1 MSTPPPEAD
10 NAFSDGVEDSAPSSP
25 DSPNGTS
32 LDSVNSPDPD
42 TASANELLLTRLAGA
57 SLPLMATALAAT
69 DSPFAVTGGTAGSRA
84 GEGDYFYDSAEGIL
98 HIQTSAEMTIST
110 PNQTDSIIYIDPG
123 VKAELT
129 LDGVDIRTSKGCP
142 IDMITNL
149 YDTADGSAATEGTQI
164 LHPTSLYLKIA
175 DGSENSLWTDG
186 DNDAG
191 IHCGEG
197 SILVVDDA
205 LDNRASTGEM
215 AKVVGAKVT
224 ENIILKSGLF
234 ISSSNPSS
242 RLDSTN
248 PGKLTVMGGWKAAG
262 VGSTAYENGGTLTI
276 NGGAMDVRVQGWNIS
291 MELKNSYGAGI
302 GAGTMGDGTA
312 TIITINGGTI
322 NSWGGVHGAGI
333 GAGLGDPAYKIEL
346 RNDIIRSR
354 HTKLKSNVAGDIFI
368 NGGFITSS
376 NGWHGGAFGS
386 ACCSTNSDHTITV
399 TGGTLIPSSGKG
411 FPDIGGDGGYVVI
424 TGGSIYCSDPVT
436 KFQGIGGT
444 AWGNHAYEAEGYNVN
459 NPNDP
464 NKVEMITIDL
474 AAELPEGQRTV
485 PITKWELSINGVPQT
500 YGAPSYLDEG
510 KLYLWLPKDVKGKDI
525 KVEMAY
531 RDPVT
536 GQARPVAPLFIED
549 AINSGIYLKR
559 YVAFD
564 LPEGYERSLRKYYD
578 GTPLDALNLE
588 TLEPPLVAMMPNA
601 DGELIDDGR
610 VLDEQDA
617 VTCLYQHYRRT
628 ANGELVTIG
637 PERSDT
643 VTVDGAEVPAMPTN
657 AGTML
662 FTLDSRQYAN
672 DAAFKTSY
680 WGHRA
685 SGYCEI
691 WAIPSVVRDLAVEWA
706 EEPEDSDQR
715 PGGASHLSDREILVS
730 AVIDRGETVD
740 GTAGGEATAST
751 CKAPEGRVQLYVDGR
766 PAGAPVDL
774 DFGDGGARA
783 GANAVRTD
791 NNKGGSYTRF
801 SFRFKASVSDD
812 LLPEAKE
819 GGVHELSLQF
829 LPPTDEQLAAGVP
842 ANYLASANP
851 AEDPSVPRA
860 TLVVEPIEPGATV
873 EAVSDPE
880 KKDPAFPEPD
890 VTTGPGRQDAPG
902 AFGDPFPGTTYE
914 GAIRTTY
921 GEPSE
926 TNPHPGRVILDISTP
941 STAPISVTDSKGN
954 VVKAEFERDAEGN
967 PVRNADGKY
976 RLVVDPTAVGEG
988 ELTVRQEPN
997 GAYTASTWV
1006 WSVKVN
1012 PDASIPPQP
1021 EVSKEVANLTYPD
1034 GPTQA
1039 GDVLAYRI
1047 TASNRRAGSLWTDVV
1062 IGDAL
1067 PRALEIVGGTLALT
1081 DASGKR
1087 TELGTAGQGQAPGQG
1102 QYALAAGADGRL
1114 VLSVPAGD
1122 IGGDKSAVVE
1132 FQCRVSLPL
1141 DLASA
1146 AADDLDL
1153 ANTATASGTRPDPDD
1168 PGRPLPDPDDPGSSL
1183 PVDAGPTGPVTPPG
1197 PGKVVPADPQLR
1209 LEKTVQNLS
1218 RDDGTTRVGDTVLYE
1233 ICLANEGPAA
1243 SVAWDA
1249 VLADPLPAGI
1259 EPVAGTLQLA
1269 EGDGIWRPVSD
1280 GAYDADARTVAV
1292 ACGDLWGGEGV
1303 RLKMECTFTA
1313 SALGADNGN
1322 IAEAYSTLPSD
1333 DAERD
1338 PRAPEE
1344 QPGQAAEVPEG
1355 NPLAESDPATPPT
1368 PVPDDPEGGDVAI
1381 AKTAGNATRDDGTV
1395 HVGDTVRYEIRL
1407 RNSAPGTGWIDAV
1420 VRDDVPRGVEPVSGT
1435 ISLALPDGSSVAVP
1449 DAAYD
1454 PASRILAVA
1463 VGRLYGGQEARLT
1476 FDALVTE
1483 DAVGADIGNVAAGYG
1498 TLPSMR
1504 DPDDPELVPGEPFS
1518 PAEGWD
1524 AYGARRDVQTIRT
1537 DPVYPEGAEEDGGVI
1552 DDGEPAD
1559 DSTTIARKLA
1569 QTGDRAAAAALGLSA
1584 AAALAACALALA
1596 SRRREH
1602 RTR

>member
-1 MSTPPPEAD
+1 
-10 NAFSDGVEDSAPSSP
+10 
-25 DSPNGTS
+25 
-32 LDSVNSPDPD
+32 
-42 TASANELLLTRLAGA
+42 
-57 SLPLMATALAAT
+57 MATALAAT

-564 LPEGYERSLRKYYD
+564 LPEGYEQSLRKYYD

-610 VLDEQDA
+610 VLDEQDT
-617 VTCLYQHYRRT
+617 VTYLYQHYRKT
-628 ANGELVTIG
+628 ASGELITIG

-643 VTVDGAEVPAMPTN
+643 VTVDGTEVPAMPTN

-715 PGGASHLSDREILVS
+715 PGGAGHPSDREILVS

-774 DFGDGGARA
+774 DFGDGGTRA
-783 GANAVRTD
+783 AANAVRAD
-791 NNKGGSYTRF
+791 NNEGGSFTQL

-851 AEDPSVPRA
+851 AEDASVPRA

-873 EAVSDPE
+873 EAVPDPE

-1021 EVSKEVANLTYPD
+1021 EVAKEVENLTHPD

-1062 IGDAL
+1062 IGDTL
-1067 PRALEIVGGTLALT
+1067 PKALELVEGTLSLT
-1081 DASGKR
+1081 DASGKK
-1087 TELGTAGQGQAPGQG
+1087 TELSAAGQGQAPGQG

-1114 VLSVPAGD
+1114 VLIVPVGD
-1122 IGGDKSAVVE
+1122 IGGGRSAVVE
-1132 FQCRVSLPL
+1132 FQCRVSPSF
-1141 DLASA
+1141 DFTA
-1146 AADDLDL
+1146 AAADLDL
-1153 ANTATASGTRPDPDD
+1153 ANTATAQGTRPDPDD
-1168 PGRPLPDPDDPGSSL
+1168 PDRPMPDPDDPGSPL
-1183 PVDAGPTGPVTPPG
+1183 PVDADPTGRVTPPG
-1197 PGKVVPADPQLR
+1197 PGTVVPADPRLL
-1209 LEKTVQNLS
+1209 LEKAVQNLT
-1218 RDDGTTRVGDTVLYE
+1218 RDDGTTRAGDTLLYE
-1233 ICLANEGPAA
+1233 IRLANEGPAA
-1243 SVAWDA
+1243 SVAWGA

-1269 EGDGIWRPVSD
+1269 EGDGGWRPVSD
-1280 GAYDADARTVAV
+1280 EAYDADTRTVAV
-1292 ACGDLWGGEGV
+1292 ACGDLWGGEEV
-1303 RLKMECTFTA
+1303 RLKMECTFA
-1313 SALGADNGN
+1313 AAALGADNGN
-1322 IAEAYSTLPSD
+1322 IAEAYGTLPSD

-1338 PRAPEE
+1338 PKAPED
-1344 QPGQAAEVPEG
+1344 QPGQATEVPEG
-1355 NPLAESDPATPPT
+1355 DPLAKSNPATPPT

-1381 AKTAGNATRDDGTV
+1381 AKTAENATRDDGTV

-1407 RNSAPGTGWIDAV
+1407 WNSAPGTGWIDAV
-1420 VRDDVPRGVEPVSGT
+1420 VRDDVPAGVEPVSGS
-1435 ISLALPDGSSVAVP
+1435 ISLTLPDGSTVAVA

-1454 PASRILAVA
+1454 PASRILAAA
-1463 VGRLYGGQEARLT
+1463 VGRLYGGQEARLA

-1504 DPDDPELVPGEPFS
+1504 GPDDPELVPGEPFS

-1537 DPVYPEGAEEDGGVI
+1537 EPVYPEGADKDGGVI

-1559 DSTTIARKLA
+1559 DSTTIAHKLA
-1569 QTGDRAAAAALGLSA
+1569 QTGDRAAAAGLGVAA
-1584 AAALAACALALA
+1584 AAALAACALCLA
-1596 SRRREH
+1596 SRRRD
-1602 RTR
+1602 RRAR

>member
-1 MSTPPPEAD
+1 MAT
-10 NAFSDGVEDSAPSSP
+10 
-25 DSPNGTS
+25 
-32 LDSVNSPDPD
+32 L
-42 TASANELLLTRLAGA
+42 SANAA
-57 SLPLMATALAAT
+57 SIDAEGWTTL
-69 DSPFAVTGGTAGSRA
+69 DGCDFQIKGGTPGDENS
-84 GEGDYFYDSAEGIL
+84 GDYYFADGIL
-98 HIQTSAEMTIST
+98 HIRTST
-110 PNQTDSIIYIDPG
+110 PITVRTTPTVDGGNLVLDSEGLPVPTHTSNTIQIDPG
-123 VKAELT
+123 VKGELT
-129 LDGVDIRTSKGCP
+129 LAGVDIEAQSAPP
-142 IDMITNL
+142 INLVTNK
-149 YDTADGSAATEGTQI
+149 YDTADGSAATDGSQI
-164 LHPTSLYLKIA
+164 LHPTSLYLTIA
-175 DGSENSLWTDG
+175 DGTNNILIAPPVRGSNHP
-186 DNDAG
+186 G
-191 IHCGEG
+191 IRCGEG
-197 SILVVDDA
+197 SELTIDDA
-205 LDNRASTGEM
+205 LDNRGTDGTCAAVVGS
-215 AKVVGAKVT
+215 KVVEPIT
-224 ENIILKSGLF
+224 LKDGTF
-234 ISSSNPSS
+234 IPAGTSSS
-242 RLDSTN
+242 RLDSPN
-248 PGKLTVMGGWKAAG
+248 PGRLYAFSEGEAAAIGSEAYEDGGTLTFNGGSIEVDIKDSGLWYNGAWGASAG
-262 VGSTAYENGGTLTI
+262 IGGGAYAKGTSTALTI
-276 NGGAMDVRVQGWNIS
+276 NGGNLDVQGS
-291 MELKNSYGAGI
+291 
-302 GAGTMGDGTA
+302 
-312 TIITINGGTI
+312 
-322 NSWGGVHGAGI
+322 VHGAAI
-333 GAGLGDPAYKIEL
+333 GCGSGFT
-346 RNDIIRSR
+346 RSPIQPTR
-354 HTKLKSNVAGDIFI
+354 RATDAIPSRKSAFGAAVAGDIFV
-368 NGGFITSS
+368 NGGFVRATGGFHS
-376 NGWHGGAFGS
+376 GAFGYGCQAS
-386 ACCSTNSDHTITV
+386 NTGHTMTI
-399 TGGTLIPSSGKG
+399 TGGTILPTSSDEFFNGSV
-411 FPDIGGDGGYVVI
+411 FSDIGGAGGYVVI
-424 TGGSIYCSDPVT
+424 TGGSIYCSNPTT

-444 AWGNHAYEAEGYNVN
+444 AWSNHAYEAEGYNVN
-459 NPNDP
+459 DPNDP

-485 PITKWELSINGVPQT
+485 PITKWELSVDGVPQD

-564 LPEGYERSLRKYYD
+564 LPEGYEQSLRKYYD

-610 VLDEQDA
+610 VLDEQDT
-617 VTCLYQHYRRT
+617 VTYLYQHYRKT
-628 ANGELVTIG
+628 SSGEVVTIG

-774 DFGDGGARA
+774 DFGDGGARVA
-783 GANAVRTD
+783 ANAVRTD

-860 TLVVEPIEPGATV
+860 TLVAEPIEPGATV
-873 EAVSDPE
+873 EAVPDPE

-1021 EVSKEVANLTYPD
+1021 EVAKEVENLTHPD

-1062 IGDAL
+1062 IGDTL
-1067 PRALEIVGGTLALT
+1067 PKALELVEGTLALT
-1081 DASGKR
+1081 DASGKK
-1087 TELGTAGQGQAPGQG
+1087 TELGAAGQGQTPGRG
-1102 QYALAAGADGRL
+1102 QYALTAGTDGRL
-1114 VLSVPAGD
+1114 VLSVPVGD
-1122 IGGDKSAVVE
+1122 IGGGRSAVVE
-1132 FQCRVSLPL
+1132 FQCRVSPSF
-1141 DLASA
+1141 DFTA
-1146 AADDLDL
+1146 AAADLDL
-1153 ANTATASGTRPDPDD
+1153 ANTATAQGTRPDPDD
-1168 PGRPLPDPDDPGSSL
+1168 PDRPMPDPDDPGSPL
-1183 PVDAGPTGPVTPPG
+1183 PVDADPTGPVTPPG
-1197 PGKVVPADPQLR
+1197 PGTVVPADPRLL
-1209 LEKTVQNLS
+1209 LEKAVQNLT
-1218 RDDGTTRVGDTVLYE
+1218 RDDGTTRAGDTLLYE
-1233 ICLANEGPAA
+1233 IRLANEGPAA
-1243 SVAWDA
+1243 SVAWGA

-1269 EGDGIWRPVSD
+1269 EGDGGWRPVSD
-1280 GAYDADARTVAV
+1280 EAYDADTRTVAV
-1292 ACGDLWGGEGV
+1292 ACGDLWGGEEV
-1303 RLKMECTFTA
+1303 RLKMECTFA
-1313 SALGADNGN
+1313 AAALGADNGN
-1322 IAEAYSTLPSD
+1322 IAEAYGTLPSD
-1333 DAERD
+1333 DGEHD
-1338 PRAPEE
+1338 PKAPED

-1355 NPLAESDPATPPT
+1355 DPLAESDPATPPT

-1381 AKTAGNATRDDGTV
+1381 AKTAKNATRDDGTV

-1407 RNSAPGTGWIDAV
+1407 WNSAPGTGWIDAV
-1420 VRDDVPRGVEPVSGT
+1420 VRDDVPAGVEPVSGT

-1449 DAAYD
+1449 DTAYD

-1463 VGRLYGGQEARLT
+1463 VGRLYGGQEARLS

-1483 DAVGADIGNVAAGYG
+1483 EAVGADIGNVAAGYG

-1504 DPDDPELVPGEPFS
+1504 DPDDPELVPGEPFT

-1537 DPVYPEGAEEDGGVI
+1537 GPVYPEGADEDGGVI